1 MVSNSCRVPGRR
13 HRMSHQQWLSG
24 LPRGVIAGAHRR
36 RVGIQRARK
45 HKPPAAVIILLLQLH
60 IKIIRQPPSDIRPV
74 FVPSH
79 HLARWPREACTL
91 GAVQNELPLKTAAVT
106 QFAGEQAECNSEC
119 WQSERSRKQ
128 GGMTL
133 RQSRQRRSEETL
145 ESRPCAHKVSST
157 L

>member
-1 MVSNSCRVPGRR
+1 
-13 HRMSHQQWLSG
+13 MSHQQWLSG

-45 HKPPAAVIILLLQLH
+45 HKPPAAVIIVLLQLH
-60 IKIIRQPPSDIRPV
+60 IRIIRQPPSDIRPV

-91 GAVQNELPLKTAAVT
+91 GAVQNELPLKTVT

-119 WQSERSRKQ
+119 WQRGAGSKA
-128 GGMTL
+128 G
-133 RQSRQRRSEETL
+133 
-145 ESRPCAHKVSST
+145 
-157 L
+157 